1 MSAGWSAATPVRWLA
16 ATRRASSPARG
27 TEWAAWPAG
36 TSPREP
42 SARAIRPRV
51 CRGNASVG
59 GLVGEHDGALT
70 AGYATGRVSGSS
82 RVGGLVGRNQS
93 TGSILASYAPAYVSG
108 TSDAGGLAGT
118 GTGTASYWDTS
129 TSGRTVGAAG
139 RTTAAL
145 QSPTGYTGIYSQWN
159 VDLDG
164 DSTVDDPWHFGTTAQ
179 YPALAVDV
187 NGAGG
192 ATWQELGYQLRGGP
206 SLTLTADGRP
216 VDPQMLRYVR
226 DRWSNTRRY
235 KRSARSGPALVPVLA
250 VLRPLRPRR
259 KTYRGRGAES
269 TWPTAKRQ
277 AGRLQRCSRRRGRSA
292 TAIGSCSRCGAGRQS
307 PRRRCPGC
315 SSPTGAPLWRIVAH
329 GFRSAFRGW
338 AEEET
343 YHPREASRRW
353 PTWCRKRLKS
363 PTPRRTSSSGG
374 AGSWTTIVVPRGRG
388 SVMLPAAIR
397 IAE

>member
-1 MSAGWSAATPVRWLA
+1 MGLVDAAVAGGGDVGGLVGSNAGSVAGSYTTGIISGTGDRVGGLA
-16 ATRRASSPARG
+16 GRNQSTG
-27 TEWAAWPAG
+27 
-36 TSPREP
+36 
-42 SARAIRPRV
+42 AIRTSYSTARV
-51 CRGNASVG
+51 SGNASVG

-93 TGSILASYAPAYVSG
+93 TGSILASYATAYVSG

-216 VDPQMLRYVR
+216 VALSWTAVVASAWSPAPEVTYNVTR
-226 DRWSNTRRY
+226 DNGTTVTVIGEALSELTDGDTVVPVGVTHTY
-235 KRSARSGPALVPVLA
+235 QVAAVVDGGVDHHPALTGGSRALQG
-250 VLRPLRPRR
+250 RR
-259 KTYRGRGAES
+259 SRMADAHRRGA
-269 TWPTAKRQ
+269 
-277 AGRLQRCSRRRGRSA
+277 SRVDRGA
-292 TAIGSCSRCGAGRQS
+292 
-307 PRRRCPGC
+307 
-315 SSPTGAPLWRIVAH
+315 
-329 GFRSAFRGW
+329 
-338 AEEET
+338 
-343 YHPREASRRW
+343 
-353 PTWCRKRLKS
+353 
-363 PTPRRTSSSGG
+363 
-374 AGSWTTIVVPRGRG
+374 
-388 SVMLPAAIR
+388 
-397 IAE
+397 

>member
-1 MSAGWSAATPVRWLA
+1 MGLVGAAVAGGGDVGGLVGSNAGSVAGSYTTGIISGTGDRVGGLA
-16 ATRRASSPARG
+16 GRNQSTG
-27 TEWAAWPAG
+27 
-36 TSPREP
+36 
-42 SARAIRPRV
+42 AIRTSYSTARV
-51 CRGNASVG
+51 SGNASVG

-93 TGSILASYAPAYVSG
+93 TGSILASYATAYVSG

-118 GTGTASYWDTS
+118 GTGTVTASYWDTS

-206 SLTLTADGRP
+206 PTLTLTADGRP
-216 VDPQMLRYVR
+216 VALSWTAVVASAWSPAPEVTYNVTR
-226 DRWSNTRRY
+226 DNGTTGRRS
-235 KRSARSGPALVPVLA
+235 RSSAR
-250 VLRPLRPRR
+250 R
-259 KTYRGRGAES
+259 
-269 TWPTAKRQ
+269 
-277 AGRLQRCSRRRGRSA
+277 
-292 TAIGSCSRCGAGRQS
+292 
-307 PRRRCPGC
+307 
-315 SSPTGAPLWRIVAH
+315 
-329 GFRSAFRGW
+329 
-338 AEEET
+338 
-343 YHPREASRRW
+343 
-353 PTWCRKRLKS
+353 
-363 PTPRRTSSSGG
+363 
-374 AGSWTTIVVPRGRG
+374 
-388 SVMLPAAIR
+388 
-397 IAE
+397 